1 MYSDGYDDAFVFVF
15 PSCELSERVKL
26 DGEKQDLNLFT
37 GLERSCHFPLRQLPV
52 ESPSAIRNVEMYL
65 SHQSGEPNLLRHFL
79 TTLIV
84 VAAWAKP

>member
-1 MYSDGYDDAFVFVF
+1 MYSDAYDDAFVFVL
-15 PSCELSERVKL
+15 PSCERF
-26 DGEKQDLNLFT
+26 LFT
-37 GLERSCHFPLRQLPV
+37 GLERSCCFPLWQLPV
-52 ESPSAIRNVEMYL
+52 ESTRAIRNVETHL